1 MRKKLSNQRI
11 AGNKSM
17 NFNIEGKISKIKS
30 TGKVCNRNSYYLNK
44 RKKPIKET
52 AILFESK
59 AGADLAGNIFYLLKE
74 LTKKEY
80 SKFQCYLNVN
90 LSNKDRVKKLLW
102 KYQINNVILLEMNS
116 KKYLEMLA
124 TAKYIVNDTSFPT
137 WFYKR
142 PEQVYLNTW
151 HGTPLKHMGY
161 EVENRAFAMGNI
173 QKNFQIADY
182 LLYPNDYMK
191 EKMIHAY
198 YLENTYQGKI
208 LCEGY
213 PRNAIFY
220 QKERTEIIRKELE
233 LTDKQVIVCMPT
245 WRGTLTESA
254 NTEQVEACACNFA
267 ILDKLLNDNQ
277 VFYVKFHVF
286 LQGRFDFSEYKHIK
300 PFPEGYETYDF
311 LNSADILV
319 TDYSSVFFDF
329 ANTRKKIVLF
339 TYDRKDYLDE
349 RGLYIP
355 LDSLPFPQAENVT
368 ELCEEFNL
376 PKTYDDKEFL
386 EKFCTYDNI
395 DAANKIAKHVFL
407 GQKVCKEEKAKGNG
421 KPNILVYCS
430 NLAMNGITTSLL
442 NLMSLVDKEKA
453 NYYFFFKQNQFTKTP
468 MRLSVLPPN
477 TGLMPLCGSTIEWK
491 WMEAVYHKL
500 YYRFN
505 KDSKFLQ
512 KRLNRLYQRDFDKRF
527 HNVRIDEIVHFTGYA
542 PDITLYLQQSE
553 ARKVIFV
560 HNDMYEEYKEKKNF
574 HFNILKHAFE
584 TYDKIVAVSEA
595 TKDSIKKVGNF
606 MDKVEVL
613 QNAHNVDGILDKAKL
628 PFVME
633 EETELSVP
641 YEDFTRMLEGDS
653 TKFITIGRFSPEKGH
668 MKLMSAFNEFH
679 KKQPNTKLIIIGG
692 YGTLFKNTVDFSRKL
707 ECANDIYIVKSTSN
721 PFAILK
727 QCDLFLLPSDRE
739 PLGLVLLEADTLG
752 VPIVATD
759 IPGSGDFL
767 REHQGYLVE
776 NSEKGLRK
784 GMEEFMEGKVKP
796 LNISFTKYN
805 QSIVKQFEDLI
816 GVNHTK

>member
-1 MRKKLSNQRI
+1 MS
-11 AGNKSM
+11 
-17 NFNIEGKISKIKS
+17 FNIKGKISKVIT
-30 TGKVCNRNSYYLNK
+30 TGKVCNRNSYYLSK

-74 LTKKEY
+74 LSNKEY

-90 LSNKDRVKKLLW
+90 LSSKDRIQKLLD
-102 KYQINNVILLEMNS
+102 KYQMNHVTLVTMNS

-142 PEQVYLNTW
+142 PEQIYLNTW

-161 EVENRAFAMGNI
+161 EVSNRAFAMGNI

-198 YLENTYQGKI
+198 YLENTYQGNI

-213 PRNAIFY
+213 PRNAAFY
-220 QKERTEIIRKELE
+220 QKKRAEIIRKELK
-233 LTDKQVIVCMPT
+233 LTEKQVIVYMPT
-245 WRGTLTESA
+245 WRGTLTESN
-254 NTEQVEACACNFA
+254 NTEQVEACSCIFA
-267 ILDKLLNDNQ
+267 MLDKLLEDNQ

-286 LQGRFDFSEYKHIK
+286 LQACFDFSEYKHIK
-300 PFPEGYETYDF
+300 PFPEGYETYEF
-311 LNSADILV
+311 LNSADVLV

-329 ANTRKKIVLF
+329 ANARKKIILF

-355 LDSLPFPQAENVT
+355 LDSLPFPQAENVN
-368 ELCEEFNL
+368 ELSEEL
-376 PKTYDDKEFL
+376 KKPKTYDDKEFL
-386 EKFCTYDNI
+386 EKYCTYDNI
-395 DAANKIAKHVFL
+395 DAANRIARHVFL
-407 GQKVCKEEKAKGNG
+407 SEKVCKEEKVKGNG
-421 KPNILVYCS
+421 NPNILVYCS

-453 NYYFFFKQNQFTKTP
+453 NYYFFFKQNQFTNCP
-468 MRLSVLPPN
+468 MRLSALPAN
-477 TGLMPLCGSTIEWK
+477 TGFMPLCGSTIEWK
-491 WMEAVYHKL
+491 WMEAIYHKL

-512 KRLNRLYQRDFDKRF
+512 KRMNRLYKRDFDKRF
-527 HNVRIDEIVHFTGYA
+527 HNVRIDEIVQFTGYA
-542 PDITLYLQQSE
+542 PDITLYLQQSK
-553 ARKVIFV
+553 ASKVIFA

-584 TYDKIVAVSEA
+584 SYDKIIAVSEA
-595 TKDSIKKVGNF
+595 TKDSIKKIGNF
-606 MDKVEVL
+606 MDKVVVL
-613 QNAHNVDGILDKAKL
+613 QNAHNVDGILEKAKL
-628 PFVME
+628 PFLME

-641 YEDFTRMLEGDS
+641 YEDFTKMLAGDS
-653 TKFITIGRFSPEKGH
+653 MKFITIGRFSPEKGH
-668 MKLMSAFNEFH
+668 LKLMSAFNEFH
-679 KKQPNTKLIIIGG
+679 KNHPNTKLIIIGG
-692 YGTLFKNTVDFSRKL
+692 YGTLFQKTVEFSRKL

-721 PFAILK
+721 PFTILK

-759 IPGSGDFL
+759 IPGSGDFI

-776 NSEKGLRK
+776 NSEKGLQK
-784 GMEEFMEGKVKP
+784 GMEEFLEGKVKP
-796 LNISFTKYN
+796 LNISFTEYN
-805 QSIVKQFEDLI
+805 QSIVKQFEELI
-816 GVNHTK
+816 GVPNTK